1 MPDIFWGRS
10 LCLLGVVG
18 ELVQLV
24 ELVGLGAASLAIL
37 AVPRGDEPRPEPEGV
52 SQG

>member
-1 MPDIFWGRS
+1 MPETFWGRS

-18 ELVQLV
+18 ELV

-37 AVPRGDEPRPEPEGV
+37 AVPRGDEPRPEAEGV